1 MAGIYFIA
9 SCFKDYSHG
18 KMLNVS
24 SMNLF
29 RRKMSRELE
38 KIFNDFFGGNE
49 ICRIFATAKA
59 KDGPFV

>member
-1 MAGIYFIA
+1 MTVICFIVL
-9 SCFKDYSHG
+9 CFKDNSDI
-18 KMLNVS
+18 KVLIISNVYLRCREI
-24 SMNLF
+24 N
-29 RRKMSRELE
+29 RELE

>member
-1 MAGIYFIA
+1 MTVICFIVL
-9 SCFKDYSHG
+9 CFKDNSDI
-18 KMLNVS
+18 KVLIISNVYLWCREI
-24 SMNLF
+24 N
-29 RRKMSRELE
+29 RELE

>member
-1 MAGIYFIA
+1 MVLY
-9 SCFKDYSHG
+9 FKDYLCV
-18 KMLNVS
+18 KALNTSDVF
-24 SMNLF
+24 LYRCKIDRGF
-29 RRKMSRELE
+29 E